1 MRTRD
6 ENKEQTIRQKAL
18 EMFVKSGF
26 DGFSMQKLA
35 KAANVSPATIY
46 IYFKDKEDLIIQL
59 YIQAFQTMTEVS
71 LTNFDPGMSF
81 NDGLRVQWM
90 NRARYYMQNP
100 DQMFFLE
107 QIRHSPFQEKVF
119 GYAGNNFKNVMG
131 EFVTNA
137 IKRNELIKVPLEVFW
152 SVAFAPLY
160 NLVKFHIAGTSIGGK
175 KFSFSKDIMDATFKL
190 VIKALKP

>member
-175 KFSFSKDIMDATFKL
+175 KFSFSEDIMDATFKL

>member
-6 ENKEQTIRQKAL
+6 ENKELNIRQKAL

-35 KAANVSPATIY
+35 KAAGVSPATIY
-46 IYFKDKEDLIIQL
+46 IYFKDKEDLIQQL
-59 YIQAFQTMTEVS
+59 YIQALTKMTEAS
-71 LTNFDPGMSF
+71 MINFDSAMSF
-81 NDGLRVQWM
+81 NEGLRVQWM
-90 NRARYYMQNP
+90 NRARYYMEYP

-107 QIRHSPFQEKVF
+107 LIRNSPYQDKLLQVM
-119 GYAGNNFKNVMG
+119 GHGFKNAMG

-137 IKRNELIKVPLEVFW
+137 INRNELVKVPLEVFW
-152 SVAFAPLY
+152 SIAYAPLY
-160 NLVKFHIAGTSIGGK
+160 NLVKFHISGTSVGGK
-175 KFSFSKDIMDATFKL
+175 KFSFSEEIMDATLNL